1 MAEAA
6 IEQERVGGVDPLS
19 AETSIFISFT
29 DFREKPH
36 FERENQPIF
45 SAIIF

>member
-6 IEQERVGGVDPLS
+6 IEQDRVGGVDPLR

-29 DFREKPH
+29 DFRET
-36 FERENQPIF
+36 IF
-45 SAIIF
+45 KEKTNRLLLDLFL